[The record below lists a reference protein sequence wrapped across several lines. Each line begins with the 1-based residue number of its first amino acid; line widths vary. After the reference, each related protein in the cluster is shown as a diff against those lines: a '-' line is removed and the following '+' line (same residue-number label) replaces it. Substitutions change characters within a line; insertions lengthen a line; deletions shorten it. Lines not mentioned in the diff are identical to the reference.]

1 MSSISR
7 DWNVK
12 IAPHVEVLV
21 HVTLGP
27 SAAVRSWLL
36 AVRLNRFGQCLNPS
50 AVTRGDQRRTGNG
63 VGIST
68 SLPEGQVNSFPKMPE
83 KGIAG
88 HPCHT
93 ISDEIYRQLASHSAS

>member
-12 IAPHVEVLV
+12 IAPPVEVLV

-36 AVRLNRFGQCLNPS
+36 AVGLNRFGQCLNPS
-50 AVTRGDQRRTGNG
+50 AVTRGDRRRPRNG
-63 VGIST
+63 IRP
-68 SLPEGQVNSFPKMPE
+68 L
-83 KGIAG
+83 
-88 HPCHT
+88 
-93 ISDEIYRQLASHSAS
+93 